1 MTEIKM
7 LNNARMLWQHRELLW
22 VWAGREV
29 RVRYKQS
36 LLGAGWAILQ
46 PLALTVMFSLVFT
59 FVVRVPT
66 DGVPY
71 PIFSYTAMLPWTFLV
86 SSISLGVPSLVNN
99 MNLVTK
105 IYFPR
110 EVLPL
115 AVMAAAGV
123 DFLVA
128 GLVFVGMMF
137 WYRVPVHSTVL
148 LLPLLLVIQVV
159 LTFGIVLIGAA
170 ALVFYRDVR
179 FLVPLFLQ
187 LWLYASPVIYPVSLI
202 PPRWQNLYFL
212 NPMAGLLEAYRAIL
226 LYGRWPDW
234 RSLATAS
241 LIALLCGIVGYG
253 WFKRLE
259 ARFAD
264 LI

>member
-1 MTEIKM
+1 MTM
-7 LNNARMLWQHRELLW
+7 LNNFKVLWKHRELLW

-36 LLGAGWAILQ
+36 FLGAGWAVLQ
-46 PLALTVMFSLVFT
+46 PLALTLMFSVVFT

-66 DGVPY
+66 GGVPY
-71 PIFSYTAMLPWTFLV
+71 PIFSYTAMLPWTFLA
-86 SSISLGVPSLVNN
+86 SSISFGVPSLVSN

-110 EVLPL
+110 EVLPM
-115 AVMAAAGV
+115 AAIAAAGV

-128 GLVFVGMMF
+128 GLIFIGMIF
-137 WYRVPVHSTVL
+137 WYRIPIYPTALLLPVL
-148 LLPLLLVIQVV
+148 LLIQIV
-159 LTFGIVLIGAA
+159 LTFGVALIGAA

-187 LWLYASPVIYPVSLI
+187 LWLYASPVIYPVSLV
-202 PPRWQNLYFL
+202 PERWQDLYFL

-226 LYGRWPDW
+226 LFGQWPDW
-234 RSLATAS
+234 SSLATAT
-241 LIALLCGIVGYG
+241 LIALLCGILGYA

-259 ARFAD
+259 PRFAD